1 VTVAASGA
9 PILASTINRLL
20 NPPKCKVYQGAA
32 GQNIADNTNTALTW
46 DSEEYDDLGMH
57 STSVQPTRIT
67 ITSAA
72 GDGKY
77 QFKGTF
83 FVPNR
88 TDYVTIAVAI
98 AKNGTNQAPFIR
110 VGPNASNVSRS
121 VQVETTIV
129 MAVGDYAEVIAFQ
142 DNGANATIAT
152 PFGSSFQ
159 SVFECIKVSE

>member
-1 VTVAASGA
+1 VTTVSVGED
-9 PILASTINRLL
+9 ILAVTMNRLL
-20 NPPKCKVYQGAA
+20 KPPMCKVYQGSA

-88 TDYVTIAVAI
+88 TDYVTIGVAI

-110 VGPNASNVSRS
+110 VGPNASNSSRS
-121 VQVETTIV
+121 VMTSTTIAMV
-129 MAVGDYAEVIAFQ
+129 VGDYAEVTAFQ
-142 DNGANATIAT
+142 DNTANATIAT

-159 SVFECIKVSE
+159 CVFECIKVSE